1 MDNNKVCRMSMLFE
15 KMVAQNAT
23 TKEQRE
29 LKSLYS
35 EYIEDGRQCEEHP
48 RRGATDYKPVM
59 VNY

>member
-1 MDNNKVCRMSMLFE
+1 MSMLFE